1 MLVNRDGLVF
11 VGRRRNSAGAEHV
24 DDTHAWQMPQGGIDP
39 GEEPLKAA
47 RRELYEET
55 SVTSAELI
63 AEAPEWYGYDLPPE
77 ITGRVFRGR
86 YRGQMQKWF
95 AFRFTGEDAEIEI
108 LRPGGGRHKSEFDA
122 WRWERFEN
130 LPGLIVPFK
139 RPVYESV
146 VAAFR
151 DVVAPDPA

>member
-77 ITGRVFRGR
+77 VTAASSGDATAGRCRSGSPSASRARMRRSRSSAPAEAGTSRSSMLGAGSGSRTFRAYHPLQATR
-86 YRGQMQKWF
+86 
-95 AFRFTGEDAEIEI
+95 
-108 LRPGGGRHKSEFDA
+108 L
-122 WRWERFEN
+122 
-130 LPGLIVPFK
+130 
-139 RPVYESV
+139 
-146 VAAFR
+146 
-151 DVVAPDPA
+151 

>member
-1 MLVNRDGLVF
+1 
-11 VGRRRNSAGAEHV
+11 
-24 DDTHAWQMPQGGIDP
+24 
-39 GEEPLKAA
+39 
-47 RRELYEET
+47 
-55 SVTSAELI
+55 
-63 AEAPEWYGYDLPPE
+63 
-77 ITGRVFRGR
+77 
-86 YRGQMQKWF
+86 MQKWF